1 MKSCFF
7 IGHRETNITILPEL
21 IQEVERHITE
31 YGVYD
36 FAVGRYGNFDRLA
49 AIAVRDAKKRHQ
61 QVTLTLL
68 HPYAFD
74 IPLLKSE
81 VYDAV
86 FYPPEMERV
95 PKRLAIVRANQY
107 MIEHST
113 HLIAYV
119 SHPSG
124 GSRMV
129 LEAALARQK
138 RGLMCVTNLAG
149 WYPG

>member
-31 YGVYD
+31 FGVYD
-36 FAVGRYGNFDRLA
+36 FVVGRYGSFDRLSA
-49 AIAVRDAKKRHQ
+49 TAVRDAKKRHR

-74 IPLLKSE
+74 LPFSTSE
-81 VYDAV
+81 EFDAV
-86 FYPPEMERV
+86 FYPPGMESV

-124 GSRMV
+124 GSRTV

-138 RGLMCVTNLAG
+138 RGLMCVTNIAG
-149 WYPG
+149 WYPD

>member
-68 HPYAFD
+68 HPELLTCRYPNRRNLMQYFIRPEWRASQSGL
-74 IPLLKSE
+74 PL
-81 VYDAV
+81 
-86 FYPPEMERV
+86 F
-95 PKRLAIVRANQY
+95 VRIN
-107 MIEHST
+107 I
-113 HLIAYV
+113 
-119 SHPSG
+119 
-124 GSRMV
+124 
-129 LEAALARQK
+129 
-138 RGLMCVTNLAG
+138 
-149 WYPG
+149 